1 VLELLDSHELMRG
14 DVFENREGVC
24 RIGPSMVQRLAQL
37 GPPLRWAIAPH
48 GEQLARTLL
57 AAPDHATPLTRDN
70 HGRALASVSRLE
82 S

>member
-1 VLELLDSHELMRG
+1 
-14 DVFENREGVC
+14 
-24 RIGPSMVQRLAQL
+24 MVQRLAQL